1 MSAAS
6 EVSIASGQP
15 EPESDPEPEPEAD
28 NSWQLDAPQNHGM
41 DPALFEQL
49 HAVLAGSQLSAMVTA
64 KDGVLIDEYYQE
76 GYDESSVFALHSC
89 SKSFTGALVGIAI
102 EQGYFG
108 GVDDLLSDYLPQV
121 ASLEEGKRQLTLRH
135 LLTHTSG
142 LEWYEWGGGRSNWM
156 EFQSAE
162 NWVEYILGRSLVA
175 QPGTLFNYSTGN
187 THLLSAALTE
197 ATGMDELQYAE
208 ENLFGP
214 LGMESVE
221 WGRDPQ
227 GICDGG
233 NGISM
238 SARDAARFGQLYLQG
253 GSWQGQQL
261 VPANWVEASTSVQN
275 PGPGGRTGQ
284 YGYQW
289 WINSFGAKNY
299 DTYFAFGAWGQYI
312 FVVPE
317 LDLVTVITSN
327 YPSDSYAPWPYF
339 TDYVLAAY
347 REGA

>member
-1 MSAAS
+1 MC
-6 EVSIASGQP
+6 I
-15 EPESDPEPEPEAD
+15 
-28 NSWQLDAPQNHGM
+28 
-41 DPALFEQL
+41 
-49 HAVLAGSQLSAMVTA
+49 
-64 KDGVLIDEYYQE
+64 
-76 GYDESSVFALHSC
+76 
-89 SKSFTGALVGIAI
+89 
-102 EQGYFG
+102 
-108 GVDDLLSDYLPQV
+108 
-121 ASLEEGKRQLTLRH
+121 
-135 LLTHTSG
+135 
-142 LEWYEWGGGRSNWM
+142 
-156 EFQSAE
+156 
-162 NWVEYILGRSLVA
+162 
-175 QPGTLFNYSTGN
+175 
-187 THLLSAALTE
+187 
-197 ATGMDELQYAE
+197 
-208 ENLFGP
+208 
-214 LGMESVE
+214 
-221 WGRDPQ
+221 RDR

-347 REGA
+347 QEGA